1 MRIEP
6 RFRTEARFNPA
17 QSGGTGLCRIRRE
30 RSSRQS
36 AFTLLEVMVAVGV
49 LGLLYTVLAG
59 IAMDGLRAEGETGRR
74 LRASLLADLSL
85 HDLEAGLDLGATPP
99 LGRQEQEQDEFVI
112 TVDVSEWELPLPAE
126 TGDDPSPPASLIR
139 RSRGARSS
147 PLRRIDVHVSWT
159 EGVSERSVTRTSFGL
174 DLEAAAAALDSLP
187 SSEQSELPEEDAAA
201 TRDPDEEAE

>member
-1 MRIEP
+1 
-6 RFRTEARFNPA
+6 
-17 QSGGTGLCRIRRE
+17 
-30 RSSRQS
+30 
-36 AFTLLEVMVAVGV
+36 LLEVMVAVGV

-147 PLRRIDVHVSWT
+147 PLRRIDVQVSWT